1 MSNLN
6 PSVPSSKDKTEAND
20 RTDDRAVNEHTK
32 DQNLESYRTAPT
44 ELLTTDDGQLVS
56 TTDDSL
62 KAGGRGPT
70 LLEDFHFQEKLS
82 NFDRERIPER
92 VVHARGSGAHGYFQP
107 YATQTEFTKAKF
119 LQNPDTKTPVFVRF
133 STVGGSRGSAD
144 AVRDVRGFSVKFYT
158 EDGNYD
164 IVGNNIPVFFIQ
176 DAIKFPVI
184 FDKP

>member
-1 MSNLN
+1 MSELN
-6 PSVPSSKDKTEAND
+6 PSVSLSKANASD
-20 RTDDRAVNEHTK
+20 RTVNEHTK
-32 DQNLESYRTAPT
+32 DQSLDHYRTAPG
-44 ELLTTDDGQLVS
+44 ELLTTDDGHLVN

-107 YATQTEFTKAKF
+107 YAAQTEFTKAKF
-119 LQNPDTKTPVFVRF
+119 LQNAETKTPVFVRF

-144 AVRDVRGFSVKFYT
+144 AVRDVPSAAVHSQPALRQRQAVS
-158 EDGNYD
+158 
-164 IVGNNIPVFFIQ
+164 Q
-176 DAIKFPVI
+176 AR
-184 FDKP
+184 